1 MKNDKKNS
9 KKENKR
15 GFSIRSVLDFVSTFV
30 VTAVIIIAIALTV
43 LHFAGIKGFT
53 IESNSMA
60 PIYPTNSFVLVKE
73 TMPDEIDVGDII
85 TYVFNEEGI
94 LVTHRVISVDSESKA
109 FITKGDNN
117 NVQDPEPILWDN
129 VVGKAVFGIPK
140 IGTVMRVL
148 TDQKNRPYIFGVII
162 AIGITSLVWDL
173 IEKNN
178 SKKEELN
185 EKE

>member
-9 KKENKR
+9 EKENKR

-30 VTAVIIIAIALTV
+30 VTTVIIIAIALTV

-73 TMPDEIDVGDII
+73 TMPDEINVGDII

-94 LVTHRVISVDSESKA
+94 LVTHRVISVDSESET

-129 VVGKAVFGIPK
+129 VVGKAVFWNTEDRHSYESVNRSEEQTVHFRCHYCHRNHIPCLGSDRK
-140 IGTVMRVL
+140 E
-148 TDQKNRPYIFGVII
+148 QF
-162 AIGITSLVWDL
+162 
-173 IEKNN
+173 
-178 SKKEELN
+178 KKRRN
-185 EKE
+185 

>member
-1 MKNDKKNS
+1 MQNKG
-9 KKENKR
+9 KEAVS
-15 GFSIRSVLDFVSTFV
+15 FLSTFI
-30 VTAVIIIAIALTV
+30 VTVAVIIAAALLAV
-43 LHFAGIKGFT
+43 KLFGLQGFT

-73 TMPDEIDVGDII
+73 TMPDAINVGDII

-94 LVTHRVISVDSESKA
+94 LVTHRVISVDSESET

-117 NVQDPEPILWDN
+117 NVQDPEPVLWGN
-129 VVGKAVFGIPK
+129 VIGKVVFGIPK

-148 TDQKNRPYIFGVII
+148 TDQKNRPYIFGIII

-178 SKKEELN
+178 SKKGGIE
-185 EKE
+185 

>member
-85 TYVFNEEGI
+85 TYVFNEEAGCC
-94 LVTHRVISVDSESKA
+94 
-109 FITKGDNN
+109 
-117 NVQDPEPILWDN
+117 
-129 VVGKAVFGIPK
+129 
-140 IGTVMRVL
+140 
-148 TDQKNRPYIFGVII
+148 
-162 AIGITSLVWDL
+162 
-173 IEKNN
+173 
-178 SKKEELN
+178 
-185 EKE
+185 